1 MYTDEKAEFTRMLGM
16 SGGCGCEGG
25 RADLNSNMTA
35 KDHAPCAQQR
45 TWGLAG
51 YPVGMVYAPIQAFDH
66 IYDPGTAL
74 TRGTIFGALDLP
86 FVCGDKKK
94 GGCSCD

>member
-1 MYTDEKAEFTRMLGM
+1 MYTDEKTDLSRIYGM
-16 SGGCGCEGG
+16 NGGCGQGGGCETPETEK
-25 RADLNSNMTA
+25 N
-35 KDHAPCAQQR
+35 APCAR
-45 TWGLAG
+45 RETWGLAG

-86 FVCGDKKK
+86 FVCGDKRK